1 MSGKRLSESMNEIG
15 DDLIVDAME
24 FRVAK
29 KRNVWLRVVA
39 SAAALA
45 LVVAASWVVGK
56 QLTYGPGMDTS
67 TTGNELAI
75 VLPPVRYGEGS
86 VQATFEKT
94 YTFSTAFEEADV
106 VARVQVGNWLGEDTT
121 IMSTYYEAASLECI
135 KGDIP
140 DTFTLIQ
147 DGCSK
152 GTLKG
157 YPLFTYGNEMLLF
170 MKEASGVDYESA
182 YWIMGAFTTMLDV
195 AYDDEGVRYYV
206 DRYGILGD
214 TMTELCD
221 PVILESTG
229 AEVYAYII
237 GKDPIIEEILI
248 RDPYIFTEK
257 AVWDMMEIS

>member
-56 QLTYGPGMDTS
+56 QLTYGPGIGPG
-67 TTGNELAI
+67 TTGNQLSV
-75 VLPPVRYGEGS
+75 VLPPARYGEGS
-86 VQATFEKT
+86 VQATFERT
-94 YTFSTAFEEADV
+94 YTFETAFAEADV
-106 VARVQVGNWLGEDTT
+106 VARVQVGNWLGEDTS
-121 IMSTYYEAASLECI
+121 IMSTYYETATLECF

-147 DGCSK
+147 DGSSK
-152 GTLKG
+152 GTLKR

-182 YWIMGAFTTMLDV
+182 YWIIGAFTTMLDV
-195 AYDDEGVRYYV
+195 SYDDEGNRFYA

-214 TMTELCD
+214 TMVAASDDLVADGEIYTNA
-221 PVILESTG
+221 V
-229 AEVYAYII
+229 
-237 GKDPIIEEILI
+237 GKDPILGEIMTGY
-248 RDPYIFTEK
+248 PYIFTEK
-257 AVWDMMEIS
+257 DIWGLIGRS

>member
-24 FRVAK
+24 FRIAK
-29 KRNVWLRVVA
+29 KRNLWLRAVA

-45 LVVAASWVVGK
+45 LVVATSWVVGK
-56 QLTYGPGMDTS
+56 QLTYGPGTDPG
-67 TTGNELAI
+67 TTGNQLSI
-75 VLPPVRYGEGS
+75 VLPPARYGEGVLKS
-86 VQATFEKT
+86 SFIRAYTFE
-94 YTFSTAFEEADV
+94 TALAEADV
-106 VARVQVGNWLGEDTT
+106 VARVRVGNWLGENTAN
-121 IMSTYYEAASLECI
+121 MVTYYEAVTLECF
-135 KGDIP
+135 KGNIP

-195 AYDDEGVRYYV
+195 AYDGEGNRYYA

-214 TMTELCD
+214 TMDVPSDDLSADGE
-221 PVILESTG
+221 I
-229 AEVYAYII
+229 YANAV
-237 GKDPIIEEILI
+237 GKDPILGEFMA
-248 RDPYIFTEK
+248 RYPYIFTEK
-257 AVWDMMEIS
+257 DIWDLTRRP